1 MFPKYK
7 MRIVWVSA
15 HYNDIIGYSKV
26 TYEILKRMAKVPGWE
41 VFHFGWRESPTFRR
55 EPIKGV
61 SCFTGSG
68 QDPKAWNG
76 TCGWGEEKLP
86 KYLSVVKPDLVIFYE
101 EARLIRQLYNACIPK
116 DRKYQVWVYLDQLYK
131 GNNLQGLETVNRF
144 LIFSEQW
151 RMPVDIPQTVLLHA
165 PSDSIKRVSHEENMD
180 MRKKLKIGE
189 TDKIYLSINRN
200 SDRKRQDLLVQAW
213 TKYKA
218 DGGDGYL
225 VIVSRSVGYY
235 NWNVLFSVENAPME
249 SIRFVDATNLSD
261 EVINRFIN
269 VADYGVNTSCGEG
282 FGLMAL
288 EMSYLGKP
296 QVALDIGAYR
306 SWLDDETSVLL
317 PPTQRIH
324 MNYNDG
330 GGAFSETTTPE
341 VFALG
346 LRLVQTKRSP
356 KVDFTWDT
364 VVKDAFDIIGRLP
377 KSDMY
382 V

>member
-1 MFPKYK
+1 

-26 TYEILKRMAKVPGWE
+26 TYEILKQMAKVPGFE
-41 VFHFGWRESPTFRR
+41 VFHFGWREHPTFRR

-61 SCFTGSG
+61 SAYTGSG

-101 EARLIRQLYNACIPK
+101 EARLIRQLYNVCIPK

-131 GNNLQGLETVNRF
+131 GNNLSGLETVNRF
-144 LIFSEQW
+144 LIFAEQW
-151 RMPVDIPQTVLLHA
+151 RMPVDVPQTVLLHA
-165 PSDSIKRVSHEENMD
+165 PSDTI
-180 MRKKLKIGE
+180 KKLPDVVVRDFRKTLTIPEGE
-189 TDKIYLSINRN
+189 KIYLSINRN

-225 VIVSRSVGYY
+225 VIVSRTLGYY
-235 NWNVLFSVENAPME
+235 NWNVLFAVENAPMD

-261 EVINRFIN
+261 ETINKFIN
-269 VADYGVNTSCGEG
+269 VADYGVNTSSGEG

-288 EMSYLGKP
+288 EMSFLGKP

-306 SWLDDETSVLL
+306 SWLDDETAVLL
-317 PPTQRIH
+317 KPTIRQH

-330 GGAFSETTTPE
+330 GGAFCESTTAE
-341 VFALG
+341 AFALG

-356 KVDFTWDT
+356 KVDFTWDD
-364 VVKDAFDIIGRLP
+364 VVKDTFDIIKKLP
-377 KSDMY
+377 TTDMY